1 MNEQTELD
9 LKILQEKH
17 DLESV
22 IQKLL
27 VIGVLLSSTLMLTG
41 FILGIVQGVV
51 VPSQVPNIT
60 AVPAE
65 VLALHPIGFMALG
78 LLVLIATPIVRVF
91 FSVLGFLYERDW
103 RYALVTLIVFIIV
116 LTSIFLGRE

>member
-9 LKILQEKH
+9 QKILQEKH
-17 DLESV
+17 DLKSV

-27 VIGVLLSSTLMLTG
+27 VIGVLLSSALMLIG

-91 FSVLGFLYERDW
+91 FSVWGFLYEHDW